1 MDCRVDFHLPGIVPL
16 ISSLPHH
23 MGGAMH
29 IPFLYALSAV
39 LLLSGSSSLAL
50 GADETAAAP
59 APVPAPAAA
68 PASAANATPVA
79 PVAKDPVFNQEQLD
93 QMLAPIALYP
103 DPLFAQVL
111 MATTYPGEV
120 GEAVSWSKAHPD
132 AKGDDAVKQ
141 VANQPWDPS
150 VQALV
155 AFPQV
160 LATLG
165 QDPVWVQ
172 RLGDAFLAQ
181 PDDVMESAQRLRRQA
196 QAAGNLQSN
205 QYQNVTIQNVAAPA
219 PATTKAAPAPAPAAE
234 PAPASS
240 STIIIQPADP
250 QVVYVPTYNPTT
262 TYGTWPYPASPPVYY
277 PPPPAYYPGQA
288 LMAGLAFGA
297 GVAII
302 GSLWGECDW
311 GNNDIDID
319 VNRYNNINANNRITN
334 NKWQHN
340 PVHRNG
346 VPYRDNASR
355 AQYGRQLNGA
365 SQREAYRGDTAQRAQ
380 ARENARSSMDRHG
393 IERPATSNRE
403 ARDQTRKLQSA
414 AADGNRLQ
422 GGADR
427 PKAADRGQGTARN
440 TRENQQPRTQA
451 RQEPRN
457 QTAQLNQRREGA
469 AQTRQAT
476 NKRPAASAGSARN
489 NAFAGARSPSQ
500 ANVQANRGRAS
511 QASAHRPSAARSAG
525 HQVSRPSN
533 PPARQRG
540 GRR

>member
-1 MDCRVDFHLPGIVPL
+1 MRIPL
-16 ISSLPHH
+16 FY
-23 MGGAMH
+23 AMSA
-29 IPFLYALSAV
+29 ALF
-39 LLLSGSSSLAL
+39 LSGSACLAQTT
-50 GADETAAAP
+50 GAT
-59 APVPAPAAA
+59 APVPTNTAPTTPAGTAPVTAPA
-68 PASAANATPVA
+68 
-79 PVAKDPVFNQEQLD
+79 KDAVFTQEQLA

-103 DPLFAQVL
+103 DPLLAQVL
-111 MATTYPGEV
+111 MASTYPGEIA
-120 GEAVSWSKAHPD
+120 EAVTWSKTHPD
-132 AKGDDAVKQ
+132 AKGDEAVKQ
-141 VANQPWDPS
+141 VASQPWDPS

-181 PDDVMESAQRLRRQA
+181 PDDLMDGVQRLRHQA

-205 QYQNVTIQNVAAPA
+205 QYQNVTVQNVATPAPA
-219 PATTKAAPAPAPAAE
+219 PTTQAPAPAPA
-234 PAPASS
+234 SS
-240 STIIIQPADP
+240 TSTIIIQPADP
-250 QVVYVPTYNPTT
+250 QVVYVPAYNPTT
-262 TYGTWPYPASPPVYY
+262 TYGTWAYPASPPPYY
-277 PPPPAYYPGQA
+277 PPPPAYYPGSA
-288 LMAGLAFGA
+288 LMAGLAFGT

-302 GSLWGECDW
+302 GSLWGDCDW

-319 VNRYNNINANNRITN
+319 VDRYNNINRNNQITN
-334 NKWQHN
+334 NQNKWQHN
-340 PVHRNG
+340 AVHRDG
-346 VPYRDNASR
+346 VPYRDSR
-355 AQYGRQLNGA
+355 SRGQYGRQLNGA
-365 SQREAYRGDTAQRAQ
+365 NQREAYRGDDAQRAQ
-380 ARENARSSMDRHG
+380 ARENARSSMDKHG

-403 ARDQTRKLQSA
+403 ARDQTRKLQSG
-414 AADGNRLQ
+414 AADGNRVQ
-422 GGADR
+422 AGADR
-427 PKAADRGQGTARN
+427 PRAADRGQGTARN
-440 TRENQQPRTQA
+440 TRENQQPRPQA

-469 AQTRQAT
+469 AQTRQAP

>member
-1 MDCRVDFHLPGIVPL
+1 
-16 ISSLPHH
+16 
-23 MGGAMH
+23 
-29 IPFLYALSAV
+29 
-39 LLLSGSSSLAL
+39 
-50 GADETAAAP
+50 
-59 APVPAPAAA
+59 
-68 PASAANATPVA
+68 
-79 PVAKDPVFNQEQLD
+79 
-93 QMLAPIALYP
+93 
-103 DPLFAQVL
+103 
-111 MATTYPGEV
+111 
-120 GEAVSWSKAHPD
+120 
-132 AKGDDAVKQ
+132 
-141 VANQPWDPS
+141 

-181 PDDVMESAQRLRRQA
+181 PDDVMQGVQRLRHQA

-219 PATTKAAPAPAPAAE
+219 PATTTPAPAPAAE
-234 PAPASS
+234 PAQAPAPASS

-311 GNNDIDID
+311 GNNDVDID
-319 VNRYNNINANNRITN
+319 VNRYNNINGNNRITN

-346 VPYRDNASR
+346 VPYRDSASR

-365 SQREAYRGDTAQRAQ
+365 NQCEAYRGDNAQRAQ
-380 ARENARSSMDRHG
+380 ARENARTSMDRHG

-403 ARDQTRKLQSA
+403 ARDQTRKL
-414 AADGNRLQ
+414 
-422 GGADR
+422 
-427 PKAADRGQGTARN
+427 
-440 TRENQQPRTQA
+440 
-451 RQEPRN
+451 
-457 QTAQLNQRREGA
+457 
-469 AQTRQAT
+469 
-476 NKRPAASAGSARN
+476 
-489 NAFAGARSPSQ
+489 
-500 ANVQANRGRAS
+500 
-511 QASAHRPSAARSAG
+511 
-525 HQVSRPSN
+525 
-533 PPARQRG
+533 
-540 GRR
+540 

>member
-1 MDCRVDFHLPGIVPL
+1 VASKVGFHLPGVDPL
-16 ISSLPHH
+16 ISSLPDH

-29 IPFLYALSAV
+29 IPLFYAVSAA
-39 LLLSGSSSLAL
+39 LFLSGFSCLAQPL
-50 GADETAAAP
+50 DATATGT
-59 APVPAPAAA
+59 
-68 PASAANATPVA
+68 ASAADTA
-79 PVAKDPVFNQEQLD
+79 PVTTATKDAVFTQEQLD

-103 DPLFAQVL
+103 DPLLAQVL

-120 GEAVSWSKAHPD
+120 AEAVTWSKAHPD

-141 VANQPWDPS
+141 VSSQPWDPS

-181 PDDVMESAQRLRRQA
+181 PDEVMGGVQRLRHQA

-205 QYQNVTIQNVAAPA
+205 QYQNVTVQAAATPA
-219 PATTKAAPAPAPAAE
+219 QPTGGST
-234 PAPASS
+234 
-240 STIIIQPADP
+240 STIIIQPSDP

-277 PPPPAYYPGQA
+277 PPPPAYYPGSA
-288 LMAGLAFGA
+288 LMAGLAFGT

-311 GNNDIDID
+311 GNNDIDIE
-319 VNRYNNINANNRITN
+319 RYNNINRNNQITQN
-334 NKWQHN
+334 QNKWQHN
-340 PVHRNG
+340 AVHRDG
-346 VPYRDNASR
+346 VPYRDSKSR
-355 AQYGRQLNGA
+355 EQYGRQLDGA
-365 SQREAYRGDTAQRAQ
+365 RQREAYRGDTAQRAQ
-380 ARENARSSMDRHG
+380 AREKARGSMEKHG

-403 ARDQTRKLQSA
+403 ARDSARKAQSA
-414 AADGNRLQ
+414 TLADNRLQ
-422 GGADR
+422 SGTDR
-427 PKAADRGQGTARN
+427 AKTSDRSQGTARN
-440 TRENQQPRTQA
+440 TRESQQPRK
-451 RQEPRN
+451 
-457 QTAQLNQRREGA
+457 QTAQVSQRG
-469 AQTRQAT
+469 QDNTRQALQ
-476 NKRPAASAGSARN
+476 NRPSTSTGSARN
-489 NAFAGARSPSQ
+489 NAFAGVRSPSQ
-500 ANVQANRGRAS
+500 ANAQANRGQAS
-511 QASAHRPSAARSAG
+511 QTSAQRSSASRSAG
-525 HQVSRPSN
+525 HQISRPSN

>member
-1 MDCRVDFHLPGIVPL
+1 MR
-16 ISSLPHH
+16 
-23 MGGAMH
+23 

-39 LLLSGSSSLAL
+39 LFLSGSACLAL
-50 GADETAAAP
+50 AADAPVAAP
-59 APVPAPAAA
+59 APAADTAPATA
-68 PASAANATPVA
+68 P
-79 PVAKDPVFNQEQLD
+79 AKDPVFTQEQLD

-120 GEAVSWSKAHPD
+120 GEAVNWSKAHPD

-155 AFPQV
+155 AFPQA
-160 LATLG
+160 LALLG

-219 PATTKAAPAPAPAAE
+219 PAPAPAATTQAPAPAPE
-234 PAPASS
+234 PAPAPASN

-262 TYGTWPYPASPPVYY
+262 TYGTWPYPASPPAYY

-297 GVAII
+297 GVAIV

-311 GNNDIDID
+311 GNNDVDID
-319 VNRYNNINANNRITN
+319 VNRYNNINANNRISN

-365 SQREAYRGDTAQRAQ
+365 NQRQAYRGDNAQRAQ

-393 IERPATSNRE
+393 IERPATSNLE
-403 ARDQTRKLQSA
+403 ARDQTRKLQSGTA
-414 AADGNRLQ
+414 GGNRMQ
-422 GGADR
+422 AGADR

-440 TRENQQPRTQA
+440 TRENQQPRRQA
-451 RQEPRN
+451 SEGNLQSRN
-457 QTAQLNQRREGA
+457 QGAQLNQRREGQ
-469 AQTRQAT
+469 AQTRQTA

-500 ANVQANRGRAS
+500 ANLQANRGRAS
-511 QASAHRPSAARSAG
+511 QASAQRPSASRSAG
-525 HQVSRPSN
+525 HQISRPSN

>member
-1 MDCRVDFHLPGIVPL
+1 
-16 ISSLPHH
+16 
-23 MGGAMH
+23 MH
-29 IPFLYALSAV
+29 IPLLYALSAV

-50 GADETAAAP
+50 AANESAATP
-59 APVPAPAAA
+59 AVPAQ
-68 PASAANATPVA
+68 ATADNTAPVA
-79 PVAKDPVFNQEQLD
+79 PVAKDPVFTQEQLD

-132 AKGDDAVKQ
+132 AKGDEAVKQ

-219 PATTKAAPAPAPAAE
+219 PAPAPAATASAPAAE
-234 PAPASS
+234 PAPAAST

-262 TYGTWPYPASPPVYY
+262 TYGTWPYPASPPAYY

-297 GVAII
+297 GVAIV

-319 VNRYNNINANNRITN
+319 VNRYNNINANNRINN

-365 SQREAYRGDTAQRAQ
+365 NQREAYRGDNAQRAR

-393 IERPATSNRE
+393 IERPATSNLE

-414 AADGNRLQ
+414 NAGANRSQ
-422 GGADR
+422 AGADR
-427 PKAADRGQGTARN
+427 PRAADRSQGTARN
-440 TRENQQPRTQA
+440 TRENQQPRNQA

-457 QTAQLNQRREGA
+457 QSAQLNQRREGQ

-476 NKRPAASAGSARN
+476 NKRPAASAGSAGSARN

-500 ANVQANRGRAS
+500 ANLQANRGRAS
-511 QASAHRPSAARSAG
+511 QASAHRPNASRAAG
-525 HQVSRPSN
+525 HQISRPSS